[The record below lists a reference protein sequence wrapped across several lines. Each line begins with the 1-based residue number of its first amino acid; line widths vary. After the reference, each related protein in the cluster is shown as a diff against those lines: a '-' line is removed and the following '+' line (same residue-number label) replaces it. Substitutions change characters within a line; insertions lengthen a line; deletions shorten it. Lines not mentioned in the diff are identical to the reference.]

1 MMSIRELMSG
11 QIINFDNYLLIKK
24 IKNIDQIIVVD
35 LFYIEST
42 NIIVNFSFLKSI
54 KIK

>member
-11 QIINFDNYLLIKK
+11 QIINFDNYLIKK